1 MGAVLMSLRAAFEY
15 WCDHHGYTR
24 RSSVY
29 LASGGTSDL
38 DNYEARIVRGVEP
51 ADRAGRHR
59 NPQTYVVELRECDTI
74 SYPLGASWFSK
85 QQLLAAMISDT
96 MKGKDNE

>member
-1 MGAVLMSLRAAFEY
+1 MSLRDAFGD
-15 WCDHHGYTR
+15 WCGHHGYTR

-29 LASGGTSDL
+29 MSSGGTSDL

-51 ADRAGRHR
+51 ADRAGKHR

-74 SYPLGASWFSK
+74 SYPLGASWLSK
-85 QQLLAAMISDT
+85 QQLLAAMFADLR
-96 MKGKDNE
+96 KGKDNE